1 MADAEA
7 RTWLPVGPEE
17 VFDHITDPTTWPTW
31 LPVAEARP
39 DAGLRLHEVGATAA
53 GRVLGRRDR
62 PAVNWEVARRRR
74 LNVHLDGHK
83 GTAVIARLHLSAS
96 PWDGGCLFEA
106 RYDSV
111 PTALDLRFLPA
122 RMRRGVA
129 RLARGF
135 EAGVV
140 AGTSARERQQ
150 LTPPLPVQPG
160 ARSGVSG
167 PRPV

>member
-1 MADAEA
+1 MGYAEA
-7 RTWLPVGPEE
+7 RTWLAVGPEE
-17 VFDHITDPTTWPTW
+17 VFDHITDPTRWPAW
-31 LPVAEARP
+31 LPVAEADP
-39 DAGLRLHEVGATAA
+39 DAGVRLHEVGATAA

-62 PAVNWEVARRRR
+62 PAVNWEVVRRRR

-83 GTAVIARLHLSAS
+83 GTSVIARLHLSAS

-129 RLARGF
+129 TLARGF

-140 AGTSARERQQ
+140 AVTSAREPQR
-150 LTPPLPVQPG
+150 LTPSRPVQPG
-160 ARSGVSG
+160 TRAGVSG
-167 PRPV
+167 PRPI

>member
-1 MADAEA
+1 MGYAEA
-7 RTWLPVGPEE
+7 RTWLPVMPEE

-31 LPVAEARP
+31 LPVAQARP
-39 DAGLRLHEVGATAA
+39 DAGTRLHEIGATAA

-62 PAVNWEVARRRR
+62 PAVTWEVARRRR

-83 GTAVIARLHLSAS
+83 GTGVIARLHLSAS
-96 PWDGGCLFEA
+96 PWAGGCLFEV

-122 RMRRGVA
+122 RIRRGVTT
-129 RLARGF
+129 LARGF
-135 EAGVV
+135 EAGVG
-140 AGTSARERQQ
+140 AGNSTREAQQ
-150 LTPPLPVQPG
+150 LTPPRPVQPG
-160 ARSGVSG
+160 ARAGVSG